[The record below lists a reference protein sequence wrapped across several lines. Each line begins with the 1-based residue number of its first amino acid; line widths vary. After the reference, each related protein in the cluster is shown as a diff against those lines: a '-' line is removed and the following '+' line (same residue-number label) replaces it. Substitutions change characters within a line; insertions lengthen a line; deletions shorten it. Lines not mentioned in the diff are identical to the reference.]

1 MKEVV
6 TFMGEIGYSTQ
17 SRYGIDY
24 TLGDKVIVQNGY
36 GVNMSAYVTEVTE
49 VQAEMPPIFCSL
61 IFTNYLQLN
70 LQKGIDSIT

>member
-49 VQAEMPPIFCSL
+49 VQDAGGYAVHPTLSNWE
-61 IFTNYLQLN
+61 T
-70 LQKGIDSIT
+70 T